1 MEERIKHGDR
11 QRVLKFDAVMDVFQ
25 VNGLTFLKDVITK
38 QKSLVDDRTKLFAS
52 YQSSKN

>member
-1 MEERIKHGDR
+1 M
-11 QRVLKFDAVMDVFQ
+11 KFDAGMDVFQ
-25 VNGLTFLKDVITK
+25 VNGLTFFEDVTLR